1 MLHYSGGT
9 LILEGCMITGSG
21 KAGLLL
27 CGFYEVAEHQKCRR
41 NGHRKRNTILVHW
54 PWSDGPIFLVK

>member
-1 MLHYSGGT
+1 
-9 LILEGCMITGSG
+9 MITGSG

-54 PWSDGPIFLVK
+54 SWSDGPIFLVK